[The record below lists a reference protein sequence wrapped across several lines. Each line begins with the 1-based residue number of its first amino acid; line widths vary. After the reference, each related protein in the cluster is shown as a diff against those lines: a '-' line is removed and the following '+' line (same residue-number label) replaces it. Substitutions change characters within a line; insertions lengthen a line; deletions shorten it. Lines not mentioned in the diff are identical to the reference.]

1 MTTPAPTPAPA
12 TVDRPATSLASTAAD
27 VPVDPEL
34 STYLAHLP
42 RAYADDPGGGAGSG
56 TRSTGL
62 PRAYPD
68 EPFLGRFLLAFEAVL
83 TGLPSRPGLQQAVDG
98 VVDLLDPATTREE
111 FLPWLAGWV
120 GLGLRADWDVPTR
133 RAFVAEIVPLYRL
146 RGTREGLRRMLTLYT
161 GQPVE
166 IDDELAPPHF
176 FTVRLTLAQAD
187 PDQLRRIQQ
196 IARAIVDQEKPS
208 HTFYALEVAT
218 PTMRLVSTD
227 LQARETKELKTTPP
241 LLVLGRNTLLG
252 VGRAGS

>member
-1 MTTPAPTPAPA
+1 MTIPASAPA
-12 TVDRPATSLASTAAD
+12 LDAVDRPPAASVASTAAD

-42 RAYADDPGGGAGSG
+42 RAYTELRPEEPERDQHDHELDD
-56 TRSTGL
+56 
-62 PRAYPD
+62 
-68 EPFLGRFLLAFEAVL
+68 PFLGRFLLAFEAVL

-120 GLGLRADWDVPTR
+120 GLALRADWDVPTR
-133 RAFVAEIVPLYRL
+133 RAFLREIVPLYRL
-146 RGTREGLRRMLTLYT
+146 RGTKEGLRRMLTLYT
-161 GQPVE
+161 GQAVE

-241 LLVLGRNTLLG
+241 LLVLGSNTLLG